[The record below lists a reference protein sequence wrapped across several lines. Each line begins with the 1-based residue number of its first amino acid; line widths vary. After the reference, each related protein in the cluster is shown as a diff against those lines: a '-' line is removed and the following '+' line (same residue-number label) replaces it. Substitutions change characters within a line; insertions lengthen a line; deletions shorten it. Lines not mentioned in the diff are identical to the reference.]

1 MEHPEEDESPFDLSE
16 DGPPA
21 LPNAISKHRR
31 NMGGG
36 IQI

>member
-21 LPNAISKHRR
+21 LSMRLVNER
-31 NMGGG
+31 GGG
-36 IQI
+36 EGSYR